1 MGEFPLGELVNSESE
16 VPVVW
21 EDGVI
26 SPLPP
31 LSLAEVVAAEGD
43 ILTSKFVKHFCDKEV
58 LHLPSENRTRF
69 RHLLSWDAINSIL
82 SQNLLDRNRLRITRD
97 GRDIPPA
104 LYRIEKRERDY
115 ISAPKLRELLKQN
128 ASIVMNGVQD
138 LSRPVRRIALQIEK
152 LLNQK
157 VNVNGYM
164 TFGPGGAFAMHYD
177 THDVLVLQVDGTK
190 HWFIYDD
197 PEDSPMLEEKKQP
210 LKARPRNVVFEAIL
224 QPGDALYVPR
234 GTYHRAAVTDTDSV
248 HLTFGIHTA
257 KGVDFVDWL
266 RSEVI
271 QNEPLFRRD
280 LLAMG
285 APAAVAQQE
294 RVLKARLCE
303 LVNEASLGDYLEK
316 FQKARK
322 PLDRFHLGPSEELH
336 DSTMLAPLVRYPTAW
351 QENLKSTG
359 REVPAAGERI
369 MALLVEKDWATVR
382 DVKAELGTVFD
393 QDIIESTLAELI
405 SECWVEVIR

>member
-1 MGEFPLGELVNSESE
+1 
-16 VPVVW
+16 
-21 EDGVI
+21 
-26 SPLPP
+26 
-31 LSLAEVVAAEGD
+31 
-43 ILTSKFVKHFCDKEV
+43 VKHFCDKEV
-58 LHLPSENRTRF
+58 LHLPSEDRTRF
-69 RHLLSWDAINSIL
+69 QHLFSWDAINTIL

-97 GRDIPPA
+97 GRDIPPS

-115 ISAPKLRELLKQN
+115 VSAPKLRDLLKQN
-128 ASIVMNGVQD
+128 ASVVVNGVQD
-138 LSRPVRRIALQIEK
+138 LSRAVRRIALQIEMA
-152 LLNQK
+152 LNQK

-197 PEDSPMLEEKKQP
+197 AEDSPMLEEKRQP
-210 LKARPRNVVFEAIL
+210 FKARPRNVVFETIL

-271 QNEPLFRRD
+271 QNDATFRKD
-280 LLAMG
+280 LLTIHG
-285 APAAVAQQE
+285 SGAVAEQE

-303 LVNEASLGDYLEK
+303 IVNEASLCDYLEK
-316 FQKARK
+316 FQRARK
-322 PLDRFHLGPSEELH
+322 PLDRFHLGPPEEMH
-336 DSTMLAPLVRYPTAW
+336 ESTVLAPLVRYPTAW
-351 QENLKSTG
+351 QDSLRSMG
-359 REVPAAGERI
+359 REPSPTGERI
-369 MALLVEKDWATVR
+369 IAFLVENAWATAEEL
-382 DVKAELGTVFD
+382 KAELGAVFD

-405 SECWVEVIR
+405 SECWIEVIR